1 MDATKRPLRI
11 PPQFA
16 TYAQKHE
23 LFELYRRLIA
33 RLLMEK
39 PEDPLTF
46 MLEELKRE
54 DDDVPAIV
62 IQGPPASGKTT
73 IGKMVSAKLR
83 TAHIT
88 PQILLEDDVSPLA
101 AKGRAIIDK
110 NQSIPMELWVQLIQ
124 ARLKLFDCIKKGWV
138 MEGFP
143 ENREQGLA
151 LQQVGI
157 SPKHFVILD
166 APDTVL
172 IERQMG
178 KRVDPQTGD
187 VYHTT
192 FDYPSNSEVEKRLVE
207 PPEGC
212 TEAEMTQRL
221 VLYHRHIDGLRRC
234 YHKFTKVINADQPKA
249 DVFSQ
254 VITALSSK
262 HRSLAPHIP
271 RIVLLGPTGCG
282 KSVQAALLANKY
294 DVISV
299 SSGQLVKEAI
309 ANESKTGEAIKPYVN
324 RDMPVPDNL
333 VLKLIEDRLSQIDC
347 VTRGWVLRGFP
358 RTREQA
364 ENLDTAG
371 YEPNRVFYLDVPND
385 SVYERL
391 TLRMT
396 DPVTGIIYHTLY
408 NPPHSNQIKERCQ
421 RHPEDSDD
429 AVQKRLAAYNAYVEE
444 LSDYYQTGL
453 HINADQDPHTVFE
466 FVESMLVSQLPT
478 NLDRD

>member
-23 LFELYRRLIA
+23 LFELYRRLIS
-33 RLLMEK
+33 RLLIDK
-39 PEDPLTF
+39 PDDPLNF
-46 MLEELKRE
+46 ILEELKRE
-54 DDDVPAIV
+54 DDDVPAII

-73 IGKMVSAKLR
+73 IGKMVSSKLR

-88 PQILLEDDVSPLA
+88 QQLLLEDDVSPLA
-101 AKGRAIIDK
+101 AKARAIIDK
-110 NQSIPMELWVQLIQ
+110 KESVPMDLWVKLIQ
-124 ARLKLFDCIKKGWV
+124 ARLKLFDCVKKGWV

-143 ENREQGLA
+143 VNRGQALA
-151 LQQVGI
+151 LQEVGI
-157 SPKHFVILD
+157 APKHYVILE

-178 KRVDPQTGD
+178 KRVDPETQD

-192 FDYPSNSEVEKRLVE
+192 FDYPSNPEVEKRLIE

-212 TEAEMTQRL
+212 TEDEMTERL
-221 VLYHRHIDGLRRC
+221 VLYHRHADGLKQC
-234 YHKFTKVINADQPKA
+234 YQKFAKTINADQPKA

-254 VITALSSK
+254 VMTALSTK
-262 HRSLAPHIP
+262 HRSLAPHTP
-271 RIVLLGPTGCG
+271 RIVLLGPTGSG
-282 KSVQAALLANKY
+282 KSVQAALLASKY
-294 DVISV
+294 NIISV

-309 ANESKTGEAIKPYVN
+309 ANESKIGEAIKPYVN
-324 RDMPVPDNL
+324 RNMPIPDNL
-333 VLKLIEDRLSQIDC
+333 ILKLLEDRLSQIDC
-347 VTRGWVLRGFP
+347 VTSGWVLRGFP

-364 ENLDTAG
+364 ENLSTAG
-371 YEPNRVFYLDVPND
+371 YEPNRVFCLDVPND

-391 TLRMT
+391 TLRMA
-396 DPVTGIIYHTLY
+396 DPVTGIMYHTLY
-408 NPPHSNQIKERCQ
+408 NPPHSSHIKDRCQ
-421 RHPEDSDD
+421 RHPDDSDE
-429 AVQKRLAAYNAYVEE
+429 AVQQRLSAYNAYIEE
-444 LSDYYQTGL
+444 LTDFYKRAQ

-466 FVESMLVSQLPT
+466 CIESMLVNQLPS